1 VYPGTCRCTTHVRY
15 YRERREQLFY
25 IHDTHANYNF
35 EYIRG
40 CIYTPPVLVGLWLGS
55 VEIQQAIYSAYEF
68 VTCYDRCMYSCINVR
83 VHMMYLCPKM
93 RKPKSEVD
101 RILKAP
107 SHPLFQVF
115 LEPHILLRFCSTCNV
130 LQASK
135 NGILN
140 VFILYTF
147 SFPNL
152 TRLFLIVSNTFLCL
166 SAHSVQQLN
175 ITSFPR
181 S

>member
-1 VYPGTCRCTTHVRY
+1 MCTTRV
-15 YRERREQLFY
+15 RREQLFCTY
-25 IHDTHANYNF
+25 MTYMCQL
-35 EYIRG
+35 RG

-115 LEPHILLRFCSTCNV
+115 LEPHI
-130 LQASK
+130 A
-135 NGILN
+135 
-140 VFILYTF
+140 
-147 SFPNL
+147 
-152 TRLFLIVSNTFLCL
+152 
-166 SAHSVQQLN
+166 
-175 ITSFPR
+175 
-181 S
+181 

>member
-1 VYPGTCRCTTHVRY
+1 MHIKITVEGRQPWTWTLSTHMSMYVCSMCTCTTCAMC
-15 YRERREQLFY
+15 Y
-25 IHDTHANYNF
+25 IHSYIDYFT
-35 EYIRG
+35 YIRG

-115 LEPHILLRFCSTCNV
+115 LEPHI
-130 LQASK
+130 A
-135 NGILN
+135 
-140 VFILYTF
+140 
-147 SFPNL
+147 
-152 TRLFLIVSNTFLCL
+152 
-166 SAHSVQQLN
+166 
-175 ITSFPR
+175 
-181 S
+181 